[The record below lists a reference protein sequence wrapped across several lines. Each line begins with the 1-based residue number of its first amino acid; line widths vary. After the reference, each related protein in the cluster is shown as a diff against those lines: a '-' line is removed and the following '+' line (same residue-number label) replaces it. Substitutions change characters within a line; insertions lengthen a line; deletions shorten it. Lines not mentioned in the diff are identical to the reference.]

1 VNLTTIA
8 YRDGVMAGDSC
19 WQANNLQTTSMTKVT
34 KLSSGS
40 LFGAAGDGDIRAL
53 LTLLDKIRLLDR
65 MPSRADLAA
74 LRCDVQAIWVF
85 PQGQI
90 SMIAIAPGGLD
101 GDNLDHYDAQIWPAN
116 RGFAAVG
123 TGAELAIGAMAA
135 GKDARHA
142 VGIACKFDINSRLP
156 IHSVELRRR

>member
-1 VNLTTIA
+1 MTTIA

-19 WQANNLQTTSMTKVT
+19 WHVNNLQTTSMTKVVR
-34 KLSSGS
+34 LSSGS

-53 LTLLDKIRLLDR
+53 LTLLDKIKSVDR

-74 LRCDVQAIWVF
+74 LKCDIHAILVF
-85 PQGQI
+85 PRAQI
-90 SMIAIAPGGLD
+90 SMISIAPGGPD
-101 GDNLDHYDAQIWPAN
+101 CNNLDHYEAQIWPAN

-135 GKDARHA
+135 GKSARQA
-142 VGIACKFDINSRLP
+142 VGIACKFDVNSRFPVHTLA
-156 IHSVELRRR
+156 LKC